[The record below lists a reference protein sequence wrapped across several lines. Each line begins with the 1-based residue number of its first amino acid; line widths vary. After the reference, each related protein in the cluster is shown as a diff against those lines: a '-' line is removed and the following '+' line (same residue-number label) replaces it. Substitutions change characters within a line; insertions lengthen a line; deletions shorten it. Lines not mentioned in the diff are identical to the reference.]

1 MTHQELLL
9 HQLFQTV
16 RAVTKGV
23 NWTFENYN
31 LHSSEWAIITTLK
44 QAGTLTQGD
53 LANYLNIEP
62 PAVSRTLGVLINKGL
77 IHRITGDDK
86 REKLVSL
93 SRKALALYPILLDI
107 SQKHRQSMFA
117 GLSAKQQLDLENS
130 LKTIFD
136 NAQHFIKSQENIQKE
151 DDSAAV

>member
-1 MTHQELLL
+1 MNNQELLL

-23 NWTFENYN
+23 NLTFENYN

-62 PAVSRTLGVLINKGL
+62 PAVSRTLVVLINKGL
-77 IHRITGDDK
+77 IDRITGDDK

-93 SRKALALYPILLDI
+93 SRKALALYPVLLEI
-107 SQKHRQSMFA
+107 SQNHRQSMLT
-117 GLSAKQQLDLENS
+117 GLSEKQQIDLENS
-130 LKTIFD
+130 LKTIFY
-136 NAQHFIKSQENIQKE
+136 NAQHFIGSQKDTQKE
-151 DDSAAV
+151 DDSADV